1 MNERWCVWLPD
12 EHDVYRREDRNRPP
26 EEALV
31 WTTRALGEA
40 EAKAGH
46 FGGRVVRVDVM
57 QRNYEGLRRG
67 TLRAPASF
75 CARPTETD
83 TDLAR

>member
-1 MNERWCVWLPD
+1 MNEQWCVWLPD
-12 EHDVYRREDRNRPP
+12 ERDVYRREERNRPP

-46 FGGRVVRVDVM
+46 LGGRVVRVDVM
-57 QRNYEGLRRG
+57 KRNYEALRRG
-67 TLRAPASF
+67 RLRAAASF
-75 CARPTETD
+75 CARPIEHD
-83 TDLAR
+83 ADLAR